1 MGNPLKVV
9 LDTNVLVSG
18 LIGGR
23 QGNPHQIYLAFKK
36 QKFTLVT
43 SVEILDEVE
52 DVINRNYIVEKYRI
66 TTSERQKMMKTLV
79 GLSFV
84 ISGLS
89 KAKVVKDDPK
99 DDKFIAAAQNSQAN
113 YIVSGDPHLL
123 KIKVYQGTKVITPR
137 KFVKVLKDIK

>member
-1 MGNPLKVV
+1 MGDPLKVV

-52 DVINRNYIVEKYRI
+52 DVINRNYIVDKYRI
-66 TTSERQKMMKTLV
+66 TASERQKMMKILV
-79 GLSFV
+79 DLSFV
-84 ISGLS
+84 VSGLS

-99 DDKFIAAAQNSQAN
+99 DDKFIVAAQNSQASD
-113 YIVSGDPHLL
+113 IVSGDPHLL
-123 KIKVYQGTKVITPR
+123 KIKIYQGTKIITPR